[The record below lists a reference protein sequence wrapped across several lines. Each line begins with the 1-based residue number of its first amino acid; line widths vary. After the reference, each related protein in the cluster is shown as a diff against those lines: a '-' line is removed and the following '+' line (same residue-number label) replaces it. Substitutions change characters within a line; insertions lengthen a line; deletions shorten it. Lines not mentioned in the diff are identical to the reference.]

1 MAKKLPNRSR
11 SRSPNSNPRRRSTL
25 ASRLA
30 HRPASHRR
38 TSRRRLFGPKNMNQ
52 LLSSISYNTRGTIV
66 YSRVDPR
73 GQPGGGAASGS
84 VLTLHGNGAASGSV
98 LTFHGNDAASG

>member
-1 MAKKLPNRSR
+1 
-11 SRSPNSNPRRRSTL
+11 
-25 ASRLA
+25 
-30 HRPASHRR
+30 
-38 TSRRRLFGPKNMNQ
+38 MNQ

-84 VLTLHGNGAASGSV
+84 VLTLHGNGAVSGPV
-98 LTFHGNDAASG
+98 PTLHGNGAAGPALTLKTSGMGTCALPTADP

>member
-1 MAKKLPNRSR
+1 
-11 SRSPNSNPRRRSTL
+11 
-25 ASRLA
+25 
-30 HRPASHRR
+30 
-38 TSRRRLFGPKNMNQ
+38 MNQ
-52 LLSSISYNTRGTIV
+52 LLSSISYNTQGTIV

-98 LTFHGNDAASG
+98 LTLHGNDAASGRYLPSMEMGRPLTRHSPYKLAVWGRAPYPPTTPYIRPGDPFRSL

>member
-1 MAKKLPNRSR
+1 
-11 SRSPNSNPRRRSTL
+11 
-25 ASRLA
+25 
-30 HRPASHRR
+30 
-38 TSRRRLFGPKNMNQ
+38 MNQ

-84 VLTLHGNGAASGSV
+84 VLTLHGNGAALARYLPSMEMMRPLARYLPSMEMGRP
-98 LTFHGNDAASG
+98 LTRHSPYKLAVWGRAPYPPTTPYIRPGDPFRSL